1 MKYIQSFYQYPV
13 LYSAI
18 GKEIPSRNAEGEL
31 RNILAVEDKEL
42 EVLETS
48 EPLFRSL
55 INEKKYRVLDKL
67 PASYKPSATL
77 VNEARE
83 EAGRL
88 AKENEELRAK
98 LEGSKPVEVKSGTG
112 NPVEVKAS
120 ESKASEG
127 KPKDTKAKD
136 GKK

>member
-98 LEGSKPVEVKSGTG
+98 LEEGKSVEAKPDKGKPG
-112 NPVEVKAS
+112 